1 MRNHQHLIGSRK
13 QIIANSDGL
22 LRLADAHPGTTRLE
36 INEKMKIEIILAA
49 IETAI

>member
-1 MRNHQHLIGSRK
+1 MDYSGWPTL
-13 QIIANSDGL
+13 
-22 LRLADAHPGTTRLE
+22 GTTRLE